1 MNTSGMI
8 KTIRYFGFALLTTLI
23 VSCGSDTSREMM
35 IFSPGHKH
43 LLLMHPT
50 TNNIRTINYLINEG
64 IFPLP
69 ENYRIVGVYHQSSA
83 YNFELSRAYIDEQEL
98 TRFTLLGIDQ
108 PLTKKILFQANS
120 LTDTFQWLFE
130 QSEGA
135 IFMGGPD
142 MVPAAY
148 GEPVNLLTVIEDA
161 HRHFLEL
168 SFLFHLL
175 GGHQDAAFAP
185 MLQEDPFYR
194 ILGICLGMQTMN
206 VATGGTM
213 VQDIPTEVYGLTTVE
228 EVIAMD
234 ENQQHRNY
242 YTNLGEDTGL
252 VRYSFHQI
260 ITDAQSQM
268 GQMAFHPDAKPYVL
282 SSHHQALK
290 DIGKGFRVTAWS
302 ADSLIPEAI
311 EHEKYPNVFG
321 VQFHPEV
328 ITLYQPDAKLKF
340 QPGEEPA
347 HAYLDLYPGDSGAHF
362 HNGFWKHTGLQYP

>member
-1 MNTSGMI
+1 MI
-8 KTIRYFGFALLTTLI
+8 NSIRSCGFALLLTI
-23 VSCGSDTSREMM
+23 VVSCGHHTDREPNV
-35 IFSPGHKH
+35 FSPDHKY

-50 TNNIRTINYLINEG
+50 TNNIRTINYLITEG

-69 ENYRIVGVYHQSSA
+69 ENYHILGVYHQSST
-83 YNFELSRAYIDEQEL
+83 YNFELSQACINELEL
-98 TRFTLLGIDQ
+98 TRFSLLGIGQ
-108 PLTKKILFQANS
+108 TLTKDMLFQANS
-120 LTDTFQWLFE
+120 LTDTFRLLFE

-161 HRHFLEL
+161 HRHFFEL
-168 SFLFHLL
+168 SFLFHML
-175 GGHQDAAFAP
+175 GGHQDVAFTP

-213 VQDIPTEVYGLTTVE
+213 IQDIPSEVYGLTTVE
-228 EVIAMD
+228 EVLAMD
-234 ENQQHRNY
+234 ENQRHRNY
-242 YTNLGEDTGL
+242 YTNLGQDTDL
-252 VRYSFHQI
+252 VRYNFHQI
-260 ITDAQSQM
+260 ITHTQSQLQ
-268 GQMAFHPDAKPYVL
+268 QMVFHPGTKPVVL

-302 ADSLIPEAI
+302 VDSLIPEAI

-340 QPGEEPA
+340 KPQEEPLQ
-347 HAYLDLYPGDSGAHF
+347 AYLDLYPGDLGAHF
-362 HNGFWKHTGLQYP
+362 HRGFWKHTGLQYP